1 MDFLWQTCRRQ
12 SRRQVRPRPF
22 ERIIENR
29 SRCPGYD
36 WEVRQHAQVSPT
48 VGPFLATNQA
58 FKGIEMT
65 VDQQKV
71 ASVVERVF
79 ALRRITE
86 QTNMITT
93 RSQNILLATLNESE
107 LAETA
112 LQLEGK

>member
-1 MDFLWQTCRRQ
+1 
-12 SRRQVRPRPF
+12 
-22 ERIIENR
+22 
-29 SRCPGYD
+29 
-36 WEVRQHAQVSPT
+36 
-48 VGPFLATNQA
+48 
-58 FKGIEMT
+58 MT